1 MTRTIATALIT
12 SIVASI
18 VALVGAPGAFAAQRI
33 ITNPS
38 GPLTNIY
45 LNDGLGCQVN
55 QAGELPS
62 EFYGGTNPGACG
74 TFIAAPAG
82 AAATVHGPAVPA
94 GNFTTEFTPVS
105 QTALQGS
112 GTDADPY
119 TVRTV
124 VDVAA
129 TGLRITQVDSYTVG
143 KQFYTTRIMVRNLS
157 ASSQQAVLYHA
168 GDCRLEGSDTGYGTY
183 DAAGGGVFCSENA
196 DNSPP
201 GRILG
206 FVPVSGGSH
215 YVEGNY
221 GSVWD
226 YVNGSVYPDSCAC
239 GTLEDNGAGLSW
251 LITVP
256 AGAVVTR
263 SLATFSADM
272 TAPATAIDS
281 GPSGP
286 TNDPTPSFSFSSS
299 ESGSSFECQ
308 LDSGAYAACNAPS
321 TTVRLADGSHTFSV
335 RATDAAGNTDPTP
348 ATRAFTVTTAEVRV
362 SGSTLVVTAAPGAK
376 DNISISRPSASVL
389 RVSDFPSGPYTG
401 SGVHTGP
408 GCIPSG
414 DHTANCS
421 ASGITLVKAMSGD
434 QPDKVAN
441 WTTVRSW
448 LDGEAA
454 GDVLSGGSAKDTLIG
469 REGADVL
476 SGKNGND
483 ELYARDL
490 ASDAIINC
498 DGGPTPGG
506 ADKADLDLLPKDPD
520 SAVVGCE
527 TKTRH

>member
-1 MTRTIATALIT
+1 MIT
-12 SIVASI
+12 SM
-18 VALVGAPGAFAAQRI
+18 VALVGASGAFAAQRI

-74 TFIAAPAG
+74 TFLAAPAG
-82 AAATVHGPAVPA
+82 AGATVYGPAVPA

-129 TGLRITQVDSYTVG
+129 TGLRITQVDSYIVG

-183 DAAGGGVFCSENA
+183 DAGAGGVFCSENA
-196 DNSPP
+196 DNSPR

-226 YVNGSVYPDSCAC
+226 SINGSVYPDSCDC
-239 GTLEDNGAGLSW
+239 GTLQDNGAGLSW
-251 LITVP
+251 PITVP

-263 SLATFSADM
+263 SLVTFSADM
-272 TAPATAIDS
+272 TAPETAVDS

-299 ESGSSFECQ
+299 ESGSSFECKV
-308 LDSGAYAACNAPS
+308 DSGAYATCSSPMTTLAPRR
-321 TTVRLADGSHTFSV
+321 RLPHLLRPGH
-335 RATDAAGNTDPTP
+335 RRRGQHRPTP
-348 ATRAFTVTTAEVRV
+348 ATRTFTVRTAEVRV
-362 SGSTLVVTAAPGAK
+362 SGSTLMVTAAPGAK
-376 DNISISRPSASVL
+376 DNLAISRPSASVPAGDRL
-389 RVSDFPSGPYTG
+389 PRAAPTRAPG
-401 SGVHTGP
+401 STPAP
-408 GCIPSG
+408 GCTPSG
-414 DHTANCS
+414 DLHRQLQRLRDHPGQGRRPPIRSTRWSTRPGSKARSTA
-421 ASGITLVKAMSGD
+421 GRR
-434 QPDKVAN
+434 
-441 WTTVRSW
+441 TTSSP
-448 LDGEAA
+448 AA
-454 GDVLSGGSAKDTLIG
+454 W
-469 REGADVL
+469 
-476 SGKNGND
+476 
-483 ELYARDL
+483 
-490 ASDAIINC
+490 
-498 DGGPTPGG
+498 PTTP
-506 ADKADLDLLPKDPD
+506 
-520 SAVVGCE
+520 
-527 TKTRH
+527 

>member
-1 MTRTIATALIT
+1 MIT
-12 SIVASI
+12 SM
-18 VALVGAPGAFAAQRI
+18 VALVGASGAFAAQRI

-74 TFIAAPAG
+74 TFLAAPAG
-82 AAATVHGPAVPA
+82 AGATVYGPAVPA

-129 TGLRITQVDSYTVG
+129 TGLRITQVDSHIVG

-183 DAAGGGVFCSENA
+183 DAGAGGVFCSENP
-196 DNSPP
+196 DNSPR

-206 FVPVSGGSH
+206 FAPVSGGSH

-226 YVNGSVYPDSCAC
+226 FVNGSVYPDSCDC
-239 GTLEDNGAGLSW
+239 GTLQDNGAGLSW
-251 LITVP
+251 PITVP
-256 AGAVVTR
+256 AGVVVTR
-263 SLATFSADM
+263 SLVTFSADM
-272 TAPATAIDS
+272 TAPETAVDS

-299 ESGSSFECQ
+299 ELGSSFECQ
-308 LDSGAYAACNAPS
+308 VDSGAYAPCSSPMTAP
-321 TTVRLADGSHTFSV
+321 RLADGSHTFSV

-348 ATRAFTVTTAEVRV
+348 ATRTFTVRTAEVRV

-389 RVSDFPSGPYTG
+389 RVSDFPAAPTRAPG
-401 SGVHTGP
+401 S
-408 GCIPSG
+408 
-414 DHTANCS
+414 
-421 ASGITLVKAMSGD
+421 
-434 QPDKVAN
+434 
-441 WTTVRSW
+441 
-448 LDGEAA
+448 
-454 GDVLSGGSAKDTLIG
+454 
-469 REGADVL
+469 
-476 SGKNGND
+476 
-483 ELYARDL
+483 
-490 ASDAIINC
+490 
-498 DGGPTPGG
+498 TPGRG
-506 ADKADLDLLPKDPD
+506 APQAAITPPTARPPG
-520 SAVVGCE
+520 SPWS
-527 TKTRH
+527 R

>member
-1 MTRTIATALIT
+1 MIT
-12 SIVASI
+12 SM
-18 VALVGAPGAFAAQRI
+18 VALVGASGAFAAQRI

-74 TFIAAPAG
+74 TFLAAPAG
-82 AAATVHGPAVPA
+82 AGATVYGPAVPA
-94 GNFTTEFTPVS
+94 GNFTTEFTPIS

-112 GTDADPY
+112 GTDSDPY

-129 TGLRITQVDSYTVG
+129 TGLRITQVDSHIVG

-157 ASSQQAVLYHA
+157 ASGQQAVLYHA

-183 DAAGGGVFCSENA
+183 DAGTGGVFCAENP
-196 DNSPP
+196 DNSPR

-206 FVPVSGGSH
+206 FVPIGGGSH

-226 YVNGSVYPDSCAC
+226 YVDGSVYPDSCDC
-239 GTLEDNGAGLSW
+239 GTLQDNGAGLSW
-251 LITVP
+251 PITVP
-256 AGAVVTR
+256 VGAVVTR
-263 SLATFSADM
+263 SLVTFSADM
-272 TAPATAIDS
+272 TPPETAVDS

-286 TNDPTPSFSFSSS
+286 TYDPTPSFGFSS
-299 ESGSSFECQ
+299 EPGTSFECRV
-308 LDSGAYAACNAPS
+308 DSGAYAPCSSPTTAP
-321 TTVRLADGSHTFSV
+321 RLPDGSHTFSV

-348 ATRAFTVTTAEVRV
+348 ATRTFTVKTAEVRV
-362 SGSTLVVTAAPGAK
+362 SGSTLVVTAALGPK
-376 DNISISRPSASVL
+376 DNIAISRPSASVL
-389 RVSDFPSGPYTG
+389 RVTDFPAGPYTG
-401 SGVHTGP
+401 SGLHTGP

-421 ASGITLVKAMSGD
+421 ASGITLVKVYSLD
-434 QPDKVAN
+434 QIDKVVNSTGVQSSIYGGWAN
-441 WTTVRSW
+441 
-448 LDGEAA
+448 
-454 GDVLSGGSAKDTLIG
+454 DVLTGGLGKDTLTG
-469 REGADVL
+469 GPGADEIR
-476 SGKNGND
+476 GMNGND
-483 ELYARDL
+483 ELLAQDL
-490 ASDAIINC
+490 TSDTVINC
-498 DGGPTPGG
+498 DGGSSPGG

-520 SAVVGCE
+520 SVVTNCE
-527 TKTRH
+527 IKTRH